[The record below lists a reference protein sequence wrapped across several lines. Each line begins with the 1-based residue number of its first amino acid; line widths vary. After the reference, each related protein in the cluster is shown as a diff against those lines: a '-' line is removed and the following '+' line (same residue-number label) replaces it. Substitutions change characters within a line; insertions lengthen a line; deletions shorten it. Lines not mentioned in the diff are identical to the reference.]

1 DVGGFLDDLRH
12 RERALEMGIVD
23 GGCPYAQASGRNL
36 DDGIRPDPPPFQSES
51 HGKGLERRTGFERI
65 GQRPVPKLRPGKLV
79 AIVGVVRREIRE
91 REQLARVEVV
101 PVLRSFDRLDI
112 LDRLAESVLDHPA
125 AAGLAGE
132 PVLKRELDTLL
143 AYVVNAREAEYV
155 RSDFATW
162 VVAPVLAVLE
172 QPGDVQSRN

>member
-1 DVGGFLDDLRH
+1 
-12 RERALEMGIVD
+12 I
-23 GGCPYAQASGRNL
+23 
-36 DDGIRPDPPPFQSES
+36 QSKS
-51 HGKGLERRTGFERI
+51 
-65 GQRPVPKLRPGKLV
+65 
-79 AIVGVVRREIRE
+79 
-91 REQLARVEVV
+91 EVV

-125 AAGLAGE
+125 AAGLARE

-172 QPGDVQSRN
+172 QPGGVQRRNAFGHFRGDLPFEENKVPTRFGEAIFDFPRRHLEQCPQTRYLPFPWTPFARTRPDRPHR